1 MLVVKRSERVA
12 DLIKMEI
19 ADILIKKL
27 KDPRVGFVTVTG
39 VDVTD
44 DLRYAKVY
52 VSVMEDEGT
61 RKKTLAGLNS
71 ASSFI
76 RSELGRRI
84 VMRRIPEL
92 VFKLDNSLE
101 QAAHIFEVLDKIKK
115 DEADTQWQASGYLP
129 GEQREREGES
139 P

>member
-19 ADILIKKL
+19 ADILIKKI

-44 DLRYAKVY
+44 DLRYAKIY
-52 VSVMEDEGT
+52 VSVMEDEVS

-76 RSELGRRI
+76 RSELGRRL

-92 VFKLDNSLE
+92 AFKIDNSLE

-115 DEADTQWQASGYLP
+115 DG
-129 GEQREREGES
+129 
-139 P
+139 

>member
-19 ADILIKKL
+19 ADILIKKI
-27 KDPRVGFVTVTG
+27 KDPRVGFATVTG

-44 DLRYAKVY
+44 DLRYAKAY
-52 VSVMEDEGT
+52 ISVMGDEGA

-76 RSELGRRI
+76 RSELGRRL

-92 VFKLDNSLE
+92 AFKIDNSLE
-101 QAAHIFEVLDKIKK
+101 QAVHIFEVLDKIKRDK
-115 DEADTQWQASGYLP
+115 
-129 GEQREREGES
+129 
-139 P
+139 

>member
-19 ADILIKKL
+19 ADILIKKI

-44 DLRYAKVY
+44 DLRYAKIY
-52 VSVMEDEGT
+52 ISVMEDEGT

-76 RSELGRRI
+76 RSELGRRL

-92 VFKLDNSLE
+92 AFKIDNSLE
-101 QAAHIFEVLDKIKK
+101 QAAHIFEVLDKIKRDK
-115 DEADTQWQASGYLP
+115 
-129 GEQREREGES
+129 
-139 P
+139 

>member
-19 ADILIKKL
+19 ADILIKKI
-27 KDPRVGFVTVTG
+27 KDPRVGFVTITG

-44 DLRYAKVY
+44 DLRYAKIY

-61 RKKTLAGLNS
+61 RKETLAGLNS

-76 RSELGRRI
+76 RSELGRRL

-92 VFKLDNSLE
+92 AFKIDNSLE

-115 DEADTQWQASGYLP
+115 DE
-129 GEQREREGES
+129 
-139 P
+139 

>member
-44 DLRYAKVY
+44 DLRYAKIY
-52 VSVMEDEGT
+52 ISVMEDEGA

-76 RSELGRRI
+76 RSELGRRL

-92 VFKLDNSLE
+92 AFKIDNSLE
-101 QAAHIFEVLDKIKK
+101 QAAHIFEVLDKIKEDK
-115 DEADTQWQASGYLP
+115 
-129 GEQREREGES
+129 
-139 P
+139 

>member
-19 ADILIKKL
+19 ADILIKKI

-52 VSVMEDEGT
+52 ISVMEDEVT

-76 RSELGRRI
+76 RSELGRRL

-92 VFKLDNSLE
+92 AFKIDNSLE
-101 QAAHIFEVLDKIKK
+101 QAAHIFEVLDKIKRDK
-115 DEADTQWQASGYLP
+115 
-129 GEQREREGES
+129 
-139 P
+139 